1 MYMIELQHILSK
13 KVSYVDKANS
23 KHITR
28 SVSINDVLTSTK
40 NGQLEY
46 QINRL
51 RQFISNGQYDL
62 YDTNKKFLPAVT
74 FCGVFNERRKKDC
87 LIDYNYLIVLDID
100 KISPDELIKVHEQL
114 SNDSYVFALWYS
126 PSGNGIK
133 GLVSLNYSIDISDDI
148 DKYHKIAFQQL
159 ESYLFEKYEIKLDA
173 SGKDTTRLCFYSS
186 DYNLILK
193 NNSLE
198 FNVEISESEHEI
210 KEKKSTESKGKIYLT
225 NKTVRNISQK
235 DILFNP
241 KDKNNHYNRYLMHNL
256 IKYLE
261 KRKLTITSSY
271 EDWFRVATAIA
282 NTFTYDI
289 GLRYFQ
295 RLSKLDPLKYNEI
308 ACANMLISV
317 YENKIPE
324 KINFETIIYLAQ
336 KQGYEINN
344 KGRSRSGR

>member
-1 MYMIELQHILSK
+1 MIELQHILSK
-13 KVSYVDKANS
+13 KVSYVEKANS
-23 KHITR
+23 KYITR
-28 SVSINDVLTSTK
+28 CVSIKDVLESTK
-40 NGQLEY
+40 NGQLEN
-46 QINRL
+46 QISRL
-51 RQFISNGQYDL
+51 RRFISNGQYDL

-74 FCGVFNERRKKDC
+74 FCGIFNERRKKDS
-87 LIDYNYLIVLDID
+87 LIEYNSLIVLDID
-100 KISPDELIKVHEQL
+100 KLLPDELIKVHEQL

-133 GLVSLNYSIDISDDI
+133 GLVSLNYSVDILDDI

-186 DYNLILK
+186 DRNLILK
-193 NNSLE
+193 GNSFE
-198 FNVEISESEHEI
+198 FNVEVSDNEHEI
-210 KEKKSTESKGKIYLT
+210 KEKKSIEPKERIYIT
-225 NKTVRNISQK
+225 NKIVRNISQK
-235 DILFNP
+235 DILFNS
-241 KDKNNHYNRYLMHNL
+241 KDKNSPYNRYLMHNL

-261 KRKLTITSSY
+261 KRKLSITNSY
-271 EDWFRVATAIA
+271 DDWFRVATAIA

-289 GLRYFQ
+289 GLKYFQ
-295 RLSKLDPLKYNEI
+295 RLSKLDTLKYNEI
-308 ACANMLISV
+308 ACTNMLISV

-336 KQGYEINN
+336 KQGYEIIN

>member
-1 MYMIELQHILSK
+1 MIELQHILSK

-23 KHITR
+23 KYITR
-28 SVSINDVLTSTK
+28 NVSIKDVLAATK
-40 NGQLEY
+40 NGQLEF
-46 QINRL
+46 QINKL
-51 RQFISNGQYDL
+51 RQFISNGQFDL

-74 FCGVFNERRKKDC
+74 FCGVFNERRKKDS
-87 LIDYNYLIVLDID
+87 LAEYNSLIVLDID
-100 KISPDELIKVHEQL
+100 KLSPDELIKVHEQL

-133 GLVSLNYSIDISDDI
+133 GLVSLNYAVDISDDI

-186 DYNLILK
+186 DKNLILK
-193 NNSLE
+193 DNSLG
-198 FNVEISESEHEI
+198 FNVDATDDEQVIR
-210 KEKKSTESKGKIYLT
+210 EKKSREPKEKIFLT

-235 DILFNP
+235 DILFNS
-241 KDKNNHYNRYLMHNL
+241 KDKNNQHNRYLMHDL

-261 KRKLTITSSY
+261 KRKLSITNSY

-289 GLRYFQ
+289 GIKYFQ
-295 RLSKLDPLKYNEI
+295 RLSKIDTLKYNEV
-308 ACANMLISV
+308 ACTNMLISI
-317 YENKIPE
+317 YENKLPE

>member
-1 MYMIELQHILSK
+1 MIELQHILSK

-23 KHITR
+23 KYITK
-28 SVSINDVLTSTK
+28 SVSIKEVLESTK

-46 QINRL
+46 QISKL
-51 RQFISNGQYDL
+51 RRFISNGQYDL

-74 FCGVFNERRKKDC
+74 FCGVFNERRKKDSLVEYNS
-87 LIDYNYLIVLDID
+87 LIELDID
-100 KISPDELIKVHEQL
+100 KLSPDELIKAHEQL
-114 SNDSYVFALWYS
+114 SNDSYIFALWYS

-133 GLVSLNYSIDISDDI
+133 GLVSLNYTVDISDDI

-186 DYNLILK
+186 DKDLILK
-193 NNSLE
+193 DNSIE
-198 FNVEISESEHEI
+198 FNVEIAENEQVT
-210 KEKKSTESKGKIYLT
+210 KELKNTTPKERIYLT
-225 NKTVRNISQK
+225 NKTVRNISKK
-235 DILFNP
+235 DILFNS
-241 KDKNNHYNRYLMHNL
+241 KDKNNQFNRYIMHNL

-261 KRKLTITSSY
+261 KRKLSITNSY

-289 GLRYFQ
+289 GLKYFQ
-295 RLSKLDPLKYNEI
+295 RLSRLDTLKYNEI

-336 KQGYEINN
+336 KQGYEINI